1 MVIILLAC
9 AHAVFYV
16 APNLYLP
23 FELDELFLLGY
34 ALVLV
39 DGGLA
44 VFVGIKLLAR
54 LLAGSDAKR

>member
-1 MVIILLAC
+1 MIIILLAC

-39 DGGLA
+39 DSGLT
-44 VFVGIKLLAR
+44 VFLGVKLLCR
-54 LLAGSDAKR
+54 LLAGSEAKR